1 MPVFTNSVV
10 INAVPEVV
18 FDFAADPRN
27 EREWNEDLES
37 LELITEGEP
46 GEGTSYYAK
55 WKSAPERVRVD
66 TVEFERPNRIVRHNG
81 GSLEVTVSFA
91 MEPADGG
98 TRFTSVFDATPHG
111 AFKVVFPLFAKKF
124 QKDAAGRL
132 LLVRDAIERR
142 VAGDAADRSAA

>member
-1 MPVFTNSVV
+1 MPVFTNSVL
-10 INAVPEVV
+10 IKAAPEVV

-37 LELITEGEP
+37 LDMITESEP
-46 GEGTSYYAK
+46 GEQTSYYAK

-66 TVEFERPNRIVRHNG
+66 TVEFQRPTRIVRHNG
-81 GSLEVTVSFA
+81 GTLEVTVSFTV
-91 MEPADGG
+91 EPVEGG

-111 AFKVVFPLFAKKF
+111 AFKVLFPLFAKKF

-132 LLVRDAIERR
+132 LLVRDAIEGR
-142 VAGDAADRSAA
+142 AAEDRSAAA